1 MWREQIPRIQFTAR
15 SESVPLKKKKE
26 RVVVVSPG
34 RVSPTPMKKQLARLD
49 PSCSLCA
56 RALLK
61 LLFGKRGVF
70 FLRVKRICAGEERKK
85 NDDKERER
93 EDANGTFSF
102 YHT

>member
-1 MWREQIPRIQFTAR
+1 
-15 SESVPLKKKKE
+15 
-26 RVVVVSPG
+26 
-34 RVSPTPMKKQLARLD
+34 PMKKQLARPD

-93 EDANGTFSF
+93 EDANGTFFSF
-102 YHT
+102 TILDEIG